1 MGDSEQ
7 KRRRYCLMCHVFKP
21 ERCHHCSAC
30 GRCVLNMD
38 HHCPWINNCVGFY
51 NRKYFMLLLVYV
63 LLCTYT
69 IAVAMARPVYEAVM
83 KLYERPNIEQVDP
96 FVQVGAYTLDL
107 MLAMVLTS
115 FFKFH
120 VGLVCRNSTT
130 IETMDK
136 TTVKKSEYNRT
147 CRQNWRQVF
156 GANPWLWPFPV
167 TCRSGGPVG
176 DGVVWRPEATHQED
190 EIPNNEADRK
200 SSTLTGSKGSLGR
213 VMFSPG
219 NDTAPVNR
227 QVSPYH

>member
-1 MGDSEQ
+1 
-7 KRRRYCLMCHVFKP
+7 MCHVFKP

-63 LLCTYT
+63 ILCTYT
-69 IAVAMARPVYEAVM
+69 TAVAMASPVYATVLR
-83 KLYERPNIEQVDP
+83 LYEKPSVEQVEP
-96 FVQVGAYTLDL
+96 FLQVGAYTLDL
-107 MLAMVLTS
+107 MLAAVLTS

-136 TTVKKSEYNRT
+136 TTIKKSEYNRT
-147 CRQNWRQVF
+147 CKQNWVQVF
-156 GANPWLWPFPV
+156 GANPWLWLLPMSG
-167 TCRSGGPVG
+167 RSGRPVG
-176 DGVVWRPEATHQED
+176 DGVMWRPEATHPD
-190 EIPNNEADRK
+190 DDIPNNEADRK

-213 VMFSPG
+213 VMLSPG

>member
-1 MGDSEQ
+1 
-7 KRRRYCLMCHVFKP
+7 
-21 ERCHHCSAC
+21 
-30 GRCVLNMD
+30 MD

-96 FVQVGAYTLDL
+96 FVQVWAYTLDL

>member
-1 MGDSEQ
+1 
-7 KRRRYCLMCHVFKP
+7 MCHVFKP

-38 HHCPWINNCVGFY
+38 HHCPWINNCVGFF

-69 IAVAMARPVYEAVM
+69 IAAAMAGPVYATVLR
-83 KLYERPNIEQVDP
+83 LYERPKVDQLEP
-96 FVQVGAYTLDL
+96 FVQVGAYALDL
-107 MLAMVLTS
+107 MLAIVLTS

-120 VGLVCRNSTT
+120 VGLVCKNSTT

-136 TTVKKSEYNRT
+136 TTMKKNEYSRS
-147 CRQNWRQVF
+147 CRQNWVQVF
-156 GANPWLWPFPV
+156 GANPWLWLLPMSG
-167 TCRSGGPVG
+167 RSGRPVG
-176 DGVVWRPEATHQED
+176 DGVAWRPEVTSPDD

-200 SSTLTGSKGSLGR
+200 SSTLTGSKGSLSR
-213 VMFSPG
+213 VMLSPG

-227 QVSPYH
+227 MVSPSH